1 MFSNYIFRIVCTVS
15 KYLGLPFSNYVVLQI
30 VFFSYI
36 HSFVKWF
43 SFRLPRLTCQSPT
56 NQKEDSLS
64 PHRIFSEASTCFV
77 TEEQAKQNRG
87 PPRRRETWNGKTVT
101 KLCASLSLPPKIRSF
116 SEQDATS
123 SEQEARFSGQGAR
136 LSDDIQT
143 HLAHQKDSFTL
154 ENDSTKAGMQQNE
167 ICKMAFPTAEDVQR
181 GNFLSVPKLP
191 VRRARS
197 LNSLKSVEM
206 LPPVFRNQDGLMV
219 TKSSEADWTE
229 EEVAPCPLPICSK
242 QTNKLCQS
250 PDGAAT
256 NKDFLQRRH
265 RPLRRQENLLEETA
279 SVDAISIP
287 CKSPIKSPR
296 ACSRSGTNAPRKIS
310 FRRQSSRIENGQE
323 EEGQETALVK
333 DVSLKK
339 GKITARSSSLSSFCA
354 QEDNPRMKVTKIGK
368 QESPEARK
376 EDFPEPLEKSK
387 WLKALKKVLNVNMFL
402 GGMVALQK
410 QKERDRLAL
419 EQKQAE
425 LEKLY
430 EELKHCRYL
439 RLPSGEDDIEQKDTV
454 AWVFSKE

>member
-1 MFSNYIFRIVCTVS
+1 MTFGSFTQIF
-15 KYLGLPFSNYVVLQI
+15 F
-30 VFFSYI
+30 
-36 HSFVKWF
+36 
-43 SFRLPRLTCQSPT
+43 FRLPRLTCQSQT

-64 PHRIFSEASTCFV
+64 PHRISSEASTCFV
-77 TEEQAKQNRG
+77 TDEQAKQNRG

-101 KLCASLSLPPKIRSF
+101 KLCASLSLPPRIRSF
-116 SEQDATS
+116 SDQDARSSEQEARFSEQEPRS

-136 LSDDIQT
+136 LSDDMQS
-143 HLAHQKDSFTL
+143 HLVHQKDACSS
-154 ENDSTKAGMQQNE
+154 ENDSTTTGMQQNG
-167 ICKMAFPTAEDVQR
+167 ICKMAFPTAEDVQL

-191 VRRARS
+191 VRRACS
-197 LNSLKSVEM
+197 LNSLKSVES
-206 LPPVFRNQDGLMV
+206 LPPVFRKQDGLMV

-229 EEVAPCPLPICSK
+229 EDVALCPLPICSK
-242 QTNKLCQS
+242 QKNKLCQS
-250 PDGAAT
+250 PDGFAT

-265 RPLRRQENLLEETA
+265 RPLRRQENLLENTA
-279 SVDAISIP
+279 SVDTISIL

-296 ACSRSGTNAPRKIS
+296 ECCRSGTDATRKMS
-310 FRRQSSRIENGQE
+310 LRRQSSGIQNGHE

-333 DVSLKK
+333 DASLKK

-354 QEDNPRMKVTKIGK
+354 QEDKPRMKVTKKGK
-368 QESPEARK
+368 QESLEARK
-376 EDFPEPLEKSK
+376 EDLPEPLDKSK
-387 WLKALKKVLNVNMFL
+387 WLTALKKVFNVNMFL

-439 RLPSGEDDIEQKDTV
+439 RLPSGEDDIKQKDTV